1 MMNIGIIGMGAMGT
15 AIAQQLV
22 KAGHSVCAWS
32 RSEKNA
38 AGVTMV
44 NSPEQAM
51 KGDMTLTLLSDDSA
65 IKEVIIDNGL
75 LYEANPHLI
84 HIIISTISV
93 EFSYELHIH
102 HKNVNIEWMAAPV
115 LGRPDV
121 AARGELNI
129 LTAGSDDVLH
139 RSQAV
144 LEILSKRIWNMGVS
158 PAAAYAAKI
167 ACNMMITMAIEA
179 MAEAVVLTEANGLER
194 ERFFDLILNTLFG
207 SRSYQVYSRNIINQ
221 VYEPGFKAS
230 LGLKDLRL
238 AKQAASESGAD
249 LPMLQVVHQQMSR
262 AVESGGSQKDWSI
275 MADYTL
281 RFSVKQRE

>member
-1 MMNIGIIGMGAMGT
+1 MNIGIIGLGAMGA

-32 RSEKNA
+32 RSEKHA
-38 AGVTMV
+38 EGVTMV
-44 NSPEQAM
+44 DSPEQTM
-51 KGDMTLTLLSDDSA
+51 KGDMTLTLLSDDAA
-65 IKEVIIDNGL
+65 IKEVIVDAGL
-75 LYEANPHLI
+75 LYEANPYLI
-84 HIIISTISV
+84 HIVVSTISV
-93 EFSYELHIH
+93 EFAYELHSH
-102 HKNVNIEWMAAPV
+102 HKNANIDWMAAPV

-129 LTAGSDDVLH
+129 LAAGSDEVYQ

-144 LEILSKRIWNMGVS
+144 LEILSKRIWHMGTS
-158 PAAAYAAKI
+158 PVAACVAKI

-249 LPMLQVVHQQMSR
+249 LPMLQAVHQQMSK
-262 AVESGGSQKDWSI
+262 AVEAGGHNKDWSV

-281 RFSVKQRE
+281 RYSVKRHS